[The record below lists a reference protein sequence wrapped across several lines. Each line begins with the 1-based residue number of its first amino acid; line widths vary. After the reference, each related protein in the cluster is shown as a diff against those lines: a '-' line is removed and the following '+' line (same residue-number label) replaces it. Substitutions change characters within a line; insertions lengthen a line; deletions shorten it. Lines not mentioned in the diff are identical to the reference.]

1 MDFGRVNEIDVRRTR
16 SYTRFQQKLDALS
29 DFPSFIEEF
38 FYPFIKAAG
47 HDRTF
52 QWSSVERFY
61 TDNQDKL
68 SICYALKMFCEF
80 VLKLF
85 LRFNCENE
93 RLMIRITH
101 LYQRLKLRSHGNF
114 DAIFCEDCE
123 QFKCRKQHHLNS
135 RPLLKEVNEK
145 AQRFYNAQH
154 FSKRGFYFYRQFFSY
169 HQSYNQGEY
178 AYYEFLLYL
187 VKYGLIFI
195 PNSEHA
201 FAVRFNDL

>member
-1 MDFGRVNEIDVRRTR
+1 MDFERVNEIDDRRTR
-16 SYTRFQQKLDALS
+16 SYTRFQQKLDALRV
-29 DFPSFIEEF
+29 FPSFIEEF

-52 QWSSVERFY
+52 QWSAVERFY
-61 TDNQDKL
+61 NDNQDTL

-93 RLMIRITH
+93 RLMKRVTH
-101 LYQRLKLRSHGNF
+101 LYQRLKFRSHGHF
-114 DAIFCEDCE
+114 DAIFCEDCA
-123 QFKCRKQHHLNS
+123 QLKCRKQHHLNS

-145 AQRFYNAQH
+145 AQQFYNAQH
-154 FSKRGFYFYRQFFSY
+154 FSKRGFYFYRQFFLSY
-169 HQSYNQGEY
+169 YQEEY
-178 AYYEFLLYL
+178 AYYDFLLYL
-187 VKYGLIFI
+187 VKYGLIFV

-201 FAVRFNDL
+201 VAVRFNDL

>member
-1 MDFGRVNEIDVRRTR
+1 MDFERVNEVDVRRTR

-52 QWSSVERFY
+52 QWSAVEVFY
-61 TDNQDKL
+61 NDNQDTL

-93 RLMIRITH
+93 RLMKRMTH
-101 LYQRLKLRSHGNF
+101 LYQRLKFRSHGHF
-114 DAIFCEDCE
+114 DAIFCEDCA

-154 FSKRGFYFYRQFFSY
+154 FSKRGFYFYRQFFLSY
-169 HQSYNQGEY
+169 YQEEY
-178 AYYEFLLYL
+178 AYYDFLLYL
-187 VKYGLIFI
+187 VKYGLIFV

-201 FAVRFNDL
+201 VAVRFNDL